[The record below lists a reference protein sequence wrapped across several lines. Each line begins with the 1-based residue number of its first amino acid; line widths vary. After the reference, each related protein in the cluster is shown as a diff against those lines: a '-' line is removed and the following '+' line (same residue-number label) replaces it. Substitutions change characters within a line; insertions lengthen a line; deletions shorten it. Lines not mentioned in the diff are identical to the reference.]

1 MKRIAIITET
11 STYRIEFEAPEDADD
26 DMLDELARDEWELN
40 VCRDPDDYSA
50 ECEVEDLVSDE
61 SRSYGPRK

>member
-1 MKRIAIITET
+1 MKRKAIVTET
-11 STYRIEFEAPEDADD
+11 VTYHIEFEAPEDADD
-26 DMLDELARDEWELN
+26 DMLDELALEEWELN
-40 VCRDPDDYSA
+40 PGRKPIDYST